1 MNVGLTGLLPGN
13 GLAWNDAKPP
23 LLRFLADCHARFST
37 DAGGTVADYI
47 PELSKADPDH
57 FGISLATLDGHVYEV
72 GDTRVAFTIQSM
84 SKAFVFALALDTLGA
99 ERVERVIGVEP
110 SGEPFNSIRLNA
122 DNHPFNPMVNS
133 GAIACSGLIH
143 QAKGGGAL
151 EYIRQALGRFAGRE
165 LVVDE
170 AVFASES
177 ATGDRNRAIGYLLR
191 NSAVIQD
198 DVGKVLEV
206 YFRQCSILVTA
217 RDCAIMAATLANR
230 GFNPVTG
237 EQVVS
242 PYAITHTLSVM
253 TSSGMYDFAGE
264 WIYRVGMPAK
274 SGVGGG
280 ILAAL
285 PAQLGL
291 GSYSPRLDRHGN
303 SVRGIK
309 VCEALSAH
317 FDLHMLNRNEDA
329 RNSIIADY
337 DIGKSSSRRSRRP
350 REQAIL
356 ADHHRDIRIIELVG
370 ALNFSN
376 IDFVSRQLSAKP
388 RPQFM
393 VFDLRRVAALTRAGA
408 RLLAEGI
415 RELARL
421 GVTTIL
427 SGVKRGSVMA
437 NTIGEWTGGIANLR
451 DFYLLDEAIEWAED
465 QIVYRHGG
473 AIDCSDTAELSE
485 QALLQGL
492 AAEEIAALA
501 AIGKQSAFQAGE
513 RIIAVG
519 DAASTLY
526 FLGRGTVNVK
536 LRSGARLATLTAGM
550 VFGEMALLE
559 ARRSADVWA
568 DSEVTCL
575 EVPLAE
581 FDRFREQHPRI
592 GERIMRNLAQLLA
605 ERLIVANNRVNLLT
619 ANDREDINATSA
631 LDQTGFAD
639 ASFVI
644 PT

>member
-1 MNVGLTGLLPGN
+1 MNLGPTGPMPAARLG
-13 GLAWNDAKPP
+13 WSDAKPP
-23 LLRFLADCHARFST
+23 LLRFLVDCHAEFSA
-37 DAGGTVADYI
+37 DNGGNVADYI
-47 PELSKADPDH
+47 PELSKADPNH

-72 GDTRVAFTIQSM
+72 GNTRIPFTIQSM

-99 ERVERVIGVEP
+99 ERVESVIGVEP

-143 QAKGGGAL
+143 QAKGSGAL
-151 EYIRQALGRFAGRE
+151 ECIRQALSRFAGRD

-191 NSAVIQD
+191 NSAVIRD
-198 DVGKVLEV
+198 DVSAVLEV
-206 YFRQCSILVTA
+206 YFRQCAILVTA

-230 GFNPVTG
+230 GLNPVTG
-237 EQVVS
+237 EQVLS

-264 WIYRVGMPAK
+264 WVYRVGMPAK

-291 GSYSPRLDRHGN
+291 GSYSPRLDSHGN

-309 VCEALSAH
+309 VCEKLSAH

-337 DIGKSSSRRSRRP
+337 DIGRSSSRRSRRP
-350 REQAIL
+350 NEQAIL
-356 ADHHRDIRIIELVG
+356 RDHHLDARIIELVG
-370 ALNFSN
+370 ALNFAN
-376 IDFVSRQLSAKP
+376 IDYVSRQLNAKP
-388 RPQFM
+388 RPQFLI
-393 VFDLRRVAALTRAGA
+393 FDLRRVAALTPAGA

-415 RELARL
+415 RELERL

-427 SGVKRGSVMA
+427 SGVKRHSPMWT
-437 NTIGEWTGGIANLR
+437 TIGEWTGGIANLR

-473 AIDCSDTAELSE
+473 AIDCSDVAPLSE

-492 AAEEIAALA
+492 TAEEIAALA
-501 AIGKQSAFQAGE
+501 AIGRLREYRAGE
-513 RIIAVG
+513 RIIAAG
-519 DAASTLY
+519 DAASTLF
-526 FLGRGTVNVK
+526 FLNSGTVNVK

-559 ARRSADVWA
+559 ARRSADVWGA
-568 DSEVTCL
+568 GQVTCL
-575 EVPLAE
+575 EVPLAD
-581 FDRFREQHPRI
+581 FDRFRENHPLI
-592 GERIMRNLAQLLA
+592 GERIMRNLALLLA

-619 ANDREDINATSA
+619 SNDREPIDAAGA
-631 LDQTGFAD
+631 LDETGFPD